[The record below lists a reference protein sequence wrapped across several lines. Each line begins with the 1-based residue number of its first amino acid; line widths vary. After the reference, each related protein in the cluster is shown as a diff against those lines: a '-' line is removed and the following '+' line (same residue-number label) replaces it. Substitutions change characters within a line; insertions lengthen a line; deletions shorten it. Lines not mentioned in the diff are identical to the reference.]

1 MSVISVKNL
10 SMDYGS
16 GIIFKDVNLDIE
28 KGESVFLIGNSGCG
42 KSTLLRCMNG
52 LAKPTSGE
60 VYFSGQR
67 VSPDNDD
74 IDSIR
79 CHMGMVYQHFNL
91 FSHLNV
97 LENIVLA
104 PMMVLKR
111 SKADAISEAKKLL
124 ERVAMSGRE
133 NAMPSELSGG
143 QKQRIAIARTLAMHP
158 DVILF
163 DEPTSAL
170 DPTMVEEVENVISSL
185 CEEGMTC
192 VIVTHDMSF
201 ARKSASK
208 VIFMAENGIYE
219 QGTPEGLLDNPK
231 KLLTRRFLFH
241 SRMLEILLDKENKDI
256 FSATSQLKNFL
267 NRFKHTDTQYELISS
282 LCDELLYPMLYGNNT
297 DIDTIGLRLMC
308 SESSTAHTM
317 LISIPQAK
325 SNPLEWP
332 YTDPISLIMLEH
344 YASVILG
351 KESNDTGYEIYIQM

>member
-1 MSVISVKNL
+1 MISVKDL

-111 SKADAISEAKKLL
+111 SKAEAISEAKKLL

-201 ARKSASK
+201 ARKSASR

-219 QGTPEGLLDNPK
+219 QGTPAAVLDNPK
-231 KLLTRRFLFH
+231 KLLTRRFLYH
-241 SRMLEILLDKENKDI
+241 SRMFEALLDKENMDI
-256 FSATSQLKNFL
+256 LTLNSQMKKFL
-267 NRFKHTDTQYELISS
+267 SKFKYTQTQYEVISS
-282 LCDELLYPMLYGNNT
+282 ICDEFLYPIMYNKKN
-297 DIDTIGLRLMC
+297 DIDTIGVRLMC
-308 SESSTAHTM
+308 SESSTAHTI
-317 LISIPQAK
+317 LLSVPQAK
-325 SNPLEWP
+325 SDPLEWP
-332 YTDPISLIMLEH
+332 YTDPISLKLLDH
-344 YASVILG
+344 YTNVILS

>member
-1 MSVISVKNL
+1 MSMISVKNL
-10 SMDYGS
+10 SMDFGK
-16 GIIFKDVNLDIE
+16 GVVFKDVNLDIE
-28 KGESVFLIGNSGCG
+28 KGEAVFLIGNSGCG

-60 VYFSGQR
+60 VYFNGQS
-67 VSPDNDD
+67 VSPDNSD

-104 PMMVLKR
+104 PMRVLKK
-111 SKADAISEAKKLL
+111 SKDDAVKEARQLL

-133 NAMPSELSGG
+133 DAMPSELSGG

-170 DPTMVEEVENVISSL
+170 DPTMVEEVEDVIGKL
-185 CEEGMTC
+185 CDEGMTC

-201 ARKSASK
+201 VRKSASK
-208 VIFMAENGIYE
+208 VIFMADEGIYE
-219 QGTPEGLLDNPK
+219 QGTPEMIFDNPQK
-231 KLLTRRFLFH
+231 ILTKRFLYH
-241 SRMLEILLDKENKDI
+241 SRMYEALLDRENKDV
-256 FSATSQLKNFL
+256 FSLNANMKNFL
-267 NRFKHTDTQYELISS
+267 NKFKHTDSQYEVISS
-282 LCDELLYPMLYGNNT
+282 VCDELLYPLMYSKKN
-297 DIDTIGLRLMC
+297 DIDTVALRLMC
-308 SESSTAHTM
+308 SESSTAHTI
-317 LISIPQAK
+317 LISVPQAK
-325 SNPLEWP
+325 SDPLEWP
-332 YTDPISLIMLEH
+332 YTDPLSLKLLEH
-344 YASVILG
+344 HANVILS

>member
-1 MSVISVKNL
+1 MISVKDL
-10 SMDYGS
+10 SMDYGR

-52 LAKPTSGE
+52 LVKPTSGE

-201 ARKSASK
+201 VRKSASK
-208 VIFMAENGIYE
+208 VIFMADEGIYE
-219 QGTPEGLLDNPK
+219 QGAPETIFENPK
-231 KLLTRRFLFH
+231 KILTRRFLYH
-241 SRMLEILLDKENKDI
+241 SRMFEALLDKENMDI
-256 FSATSQLKNFL
+256 LTLNSQMKNFL
-267 NRFKHTDTQYELISS
+267 SKFKYTQTQYEVISS
-282 LCDELLYPMLYGNNT
+282 ICDEFLYPIMYNKKN
-297 DIDTIGLRLMC
+297 DIDTIGVRLMC
-308 SESSTAHTM
+308 SESSTAHT
-317 LISIPQAK
+317 LLLSVPQAK
-325 SNPLEWP
+325 SDPLDWP
-332 YTDPISLIMLEH
+332 YTDPISLKLLDH
-344 YASVILG
+344 YTNVILS